1 MGTLKDFATGMTSDL
16 MLPLFKTTLVDVV
29 FDILNER
36 EIPNRTQFGE
46 IRDLVNSLRGPVSS
60 ATSSLKKLESRVAA
74 LEEKVDQQAQ
84 LLAKLESPPTKP
96 TKKKAPAKKAPT
108 ARAPKKG
115 AGGSKPKAKAKPKK
129 A

>member
-1 MGTLKDFATGMTSDL
+1 MTSDL
-16 MLPLFKTTLVDVV
+16 MLPLFRTTLEDVV

-74 LEEKVDQQAQ
+74 LEEKLEEQANV
-84 LLAKLESPPTKP
+84 LAELKAKPAKSP
-96 TKKKAPAKKAPT
+96 KKAPAKKAP
-108 ARAPKKG
+108 A
-115 AGGSKPKAKAKPKK
+115 KK
-129 A
+129 APAKKAPAKKAPAKKAGKSKKA